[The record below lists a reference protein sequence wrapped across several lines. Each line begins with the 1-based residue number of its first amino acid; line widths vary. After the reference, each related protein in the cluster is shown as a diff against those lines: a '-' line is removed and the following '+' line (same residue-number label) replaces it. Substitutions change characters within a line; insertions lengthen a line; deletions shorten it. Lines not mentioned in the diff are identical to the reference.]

1 MNLSCAQLENLSLN
15 DKSSLFAPCSA
26 HKMSPRHFLCF
37 RSPASSKAA
46 SWSTYPSMSY
56 EAALKSA
63 KKHIKNQRFII
74 KE

>member
-1 MNLSCAQLENLSLN
+1 MNLFLN
-15 DKSSLFAPCSA
+15 AKNSLFAPCSA
-26 HKMSPRHFLCF
+26 QKMSPGHFLCF

-46 SWSTYPSMSY
+46 SWPTSSSMSY

-63 KKHIKNQRFII
+63 KKTIKNQNFII